1 MTSES
6 NLPESAVSQSVR
18 LEAPAQTPDSG
29 APLTLPTSSSS
40 GTANEVQEVLQQ
52 ILEWLSIDKLTTLF
66 QQYRQPVIA
75 VGLAIGTVI
84 VLKVALAV
92 LGAINEVPLLEPTFE
107 IIGLSYSAWFI
118 YRYLLK
124 AESRGELVGRFNKLK
139 SQVLGDRG

>member
-18 LEAPAQTPDSG
+18 LEAPTQAPDSG
-29 APLTLPTSSSS
+29 APLTLPTNGAS

-52 ILEWLSIDKLTTLF
+52 ILEWLSIDKLTALF

-84 VLKVALAV
+84 VLKVALAI

-124 AESRGELVGRFNKLK
+124 AESRSELVGRFNKLK
-139 SQVLGDRG
+139 SQVLGDRS